1 MAGKLRKDTRRFK
14 EFERRLRKNPFE
26 RPDKV
31 AAVLPGGR
39 ANPAR
44 KTAMYGLSME
54 AQSDEARRRERNT
67 LLGRSNRT

>member
-14 EFERRLRKNPFE
+14 EFESRLRKNPFE

-31 AAVLPGGR
+31 MAVLPGGR

-54 AQSDEARRRERNT
+54 PQTQEEARRERNT
-67 LLGRSNRT
+67 LLGRSNRR

>member
-1 MAGKLRKDTRRFK
+1 MSGKLWKDTRRFK
-14 EFERRLRKNPFE
+14 EVESRLRKNPFE

-44 KTAMYGLSME
+44 TTAMYGLSMNP
-54 AQSDEARRRERNT
+54 QTDEERRRERNT
-67 LLGRSNRT
+67 LLGRSNR